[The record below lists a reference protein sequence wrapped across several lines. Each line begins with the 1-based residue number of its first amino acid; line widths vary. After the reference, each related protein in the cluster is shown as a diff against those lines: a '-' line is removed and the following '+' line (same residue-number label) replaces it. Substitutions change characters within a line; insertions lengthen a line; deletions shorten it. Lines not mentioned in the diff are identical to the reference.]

1 MSRIYADGENY
12 SSDPSVSQSQL
23 KELAKSPRRY
33 EAIYITKTMRIE
45 ASDAMEFGTLVHTMT
60 LQPHEVDREIAVIP
74 VDVLTSNGQRRGKAW
89 DAFVEEQVGKIL
101 VKQADYDRARQ
112 IAERVWDHP
121 FYKLVFDWQQYIEVP
136 IKWVDPTVEVACK
149 GIPDIVCNNEWI
161 IDIKTTSDLTGFTQ
175 GRDALVSRTIAD
187 FGYHIQAAFYLTGA
201 SEFYGERKTRF
212 ALIVVETKEPYRVYA
227 MEINQAAIAAG
238 EGEMIRLLQE
248 YKRRLGEGDWS
259 EEGERCLLQVGIPA
273 WAL

>member
-1 MSRIYADGENY
+1 MSRTYADGENY
-12 SSDPSVSQSQL
+12 SDDQSVSQSQL

-33 EAIYITKTMRIE
+33 QAIYIAKTIHVE
-45 ASDAMEFGTLVHTMT
+45 PSDAMEFGTLVHGMT
-60 LQPHEVDREIAVIP
+60 LQPHLIDDQVVVIP
-74 VDVLTSNGQRRGKAW
+74 PDVLTSNGQRRGKAW
-89 DAFVEEQVGKIL
+89 DAFAEENSHKLIVRQT
-101 VKQADYDRARQ
+101 DYDRARQ
-112 IAERVWDHP
+112 IAEKVWDHP
-121 FYKLVFDWQQYIEVP
+121 FYKLVFEWQQYVEVP

-149 GIPDIVCNNEWI
+149 GIPDIVCSNEWI
-161 IDIKTTSDLTGFTQ
+161 IDIKTTGDLTGFTQ
-175 GRDALVSRTIAD
+175 GRDALVSRTIAE

-201 SEFYGERKTRF
+201 SEFYNERKTRF

-238 EGEMIRLLQE
+238 EGEMVRLLQE
-248 YKRRLGEGDWS
+248 YKRRLAENDWS